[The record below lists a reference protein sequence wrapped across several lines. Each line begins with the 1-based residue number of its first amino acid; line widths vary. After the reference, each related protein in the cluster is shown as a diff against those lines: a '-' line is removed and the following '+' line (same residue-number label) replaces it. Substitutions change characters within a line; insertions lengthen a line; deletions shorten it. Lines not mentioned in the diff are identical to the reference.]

1 MINCYIY
8 LKFVELNKIK
18 AEELLQKGDVKGAVT
33 HLVESH
39 SVGLRHAALNS
50 QRDKAQK
57 KMSAGVSENSM
68 KPELKKDLD
77 KSMDFGKPSFPSW
90 LGSLPHEWTVLQVTE
105 VWEGS
110 ESIKML
116 GFGPAPLIQN
126 LPKLLM
132 VRFSGSNIETL
143 LTHTLR
149 RPAGEVRGSLL
160 AEMNS
165 ILEGNR
171 LVNKEFRGN
180 RDQYWKLKQEHHEQ
194 LKVYLNT

>member
-50 QRDKAQK
+50 QRDKAQN
-57 KMSAGVSENSM
+57 KMDESM

-90 LGSLPHEWTVLQVTE
+90 LDSLPHQWTVLQVTE

-110 ESIKML
+110 DNIKML
-116 GFGPAPLIQN
+116 GYGPARLHFQN
-126 LPKLLM
+126 LPKLLPPSTA
-132 VRFSGSNIETL
+132 R
-143 LTHTLR
+143 
-149 RPAGEVRGSLL
+149 
-160 AEMNS
+160 
-165 ILEGNR
+165 
-171 LVNKEFRGN
+171 
-180 RDQYWKLKQEHHEQ
+180 
-194 LKVYLNT
+194 